1 MIMDKKWCK
10 FCEQWVEDSPD
21 ILTVLEIKAITGY
34 CKTSVQGW
42 IDRGLIKAFLTGR
55 SNKIPKSSLLEFMS
69 SSKFYNM
76 HVKSKKLKAK
86 LQKFERITV
95 WGRGSFCLKHS
106 NKYMGYDSFIVD
118 FVKVFDRINK

>member
-1 MIMDKKWCK
+1 MDRKWCK
-10 FCEQWVEDSPD
+10 FCEQWLEDSPD

-42 IDRGLIKAFLTGR
+42 IDRDLIKAFLTGR

-86 LQKFERITV
+86 LQEFERMID
-95 WGRGSFCLKHS
+95 
-106 NKYMGYDSFIVD
+106 NE
-118 FVKVFDRINK
+118 N